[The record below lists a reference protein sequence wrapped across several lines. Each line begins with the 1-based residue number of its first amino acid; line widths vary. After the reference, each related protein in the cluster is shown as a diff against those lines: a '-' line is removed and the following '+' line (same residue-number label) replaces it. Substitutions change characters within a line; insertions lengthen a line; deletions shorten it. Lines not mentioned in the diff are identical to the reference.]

1 MQPAQTIKL
10 MIPPSLLRLLVLLT
24 VSLSLLACATLTP
37 TLTPT
42 LPPATPSETPT
53 IRWFPPT
60 NTPTPRPTRTQ
71 APTLELLPGVGTLLF
86 ADSFRSDLPWDL
98 TPPGKASVQMQE
110 GRLVLS
116 LASGPQR
123 LVTLRRE
130 PFLTDFYAEAT
141 AALSLC
147 RDGDQ
152 YGLMVRASS
161 ESHYRFVL
169 ACNGMARLERVR
181 SGLTEVMQ
189 NWLPSG
195 DVPPGAPA
203 EVKIGVWTAGA
214 ELRFLLNDH
223 LLFVQRDPYVRSGL
237 LGFFAYAAGTTPV
250 VVSFSDL
257 HVFAVSYISPT
268 PSLTPTRTPTPTRA
282 P

>member
-1 MQPAQTIKL
+1 
-10 MIPPSLLRLLVLLT
+10 MISPSRLRLITLLFA
-24 VSLSLLACATLTP
+24 SLSVVACAPLSPALTP
-37 TLTPT
+37 TPPPPTPT
-42 LPPATPSETPT
+42 ETPT
-53 IRWFPPT
+53 ILWFPPT
-60 NTPTPRPTRTQ
+60 NTPTPRPTLTQ
-71 APTLELLPGVGTLLF
+71 EPTLEPIPGVGPLLF
-86 ADSFRSDLPWDL
+86 ADSFRGDLPWDL
-98 TPPGKASVQMQE
+98 TPPGKASVQMQ
-110 GRLVLS
+110 GGQLVLS

-141 AALSLC
+141 ASLSLC

-152 YGLMVRASS
+152 YGMIVRASA
-161 ESHYRFVL
+161 EAHYRFVL
-169 ACNGMARLERVR
+169 ACNGMTRLERVR

-203 EVKIGVWTAGA
+203 EVKIGVWTAGV

-250 VVSFSDL
+250 LVSFSDL
-257 HVFAVSYISPT
+257 KVFAVSYISPT